1 MEIKIPVRI
10 PIKNVNNANLVENDK
25 KLLQIEDLIDAKRE
39 LLLDKQKKIK
49 FISKQNEFLDVVKN
63 DYVKYYMY
71 ISQQKQDQMKALE
84 LLKNYIHDLTV
95 SGKLSKNNIEDAKV
109 EQNKILHEIKS
120 IKKGLDSIMTNTVD
134 LNSIVQE
141 KQI

>member
-25 KLLQIEDLIDAKRE
+25 KLLQIEDLIDAKRQ

-63 DYVKYYMY
+63 DYVKYYTY

-141 KQI
+141 KHI

>member
-25 KLLQIEDLIDAKRE
+25 KILQIEDLIDAKRQ

-63 DYVKYYMY
+63 DYVKYYTY

-95 SGKLSKNNIEDAKV
+95 SGQLSKNNIEDAKV

-134 LNSIVQE
+134 LNSIVRE
-141 KQI
+141 KHI